1 MNVRASVISFPRISS
16 IVSVVASLALLVL
29 PRVAKADPQLHTAL
43 TVGGAITD
51 LRTVGPGVAFEL
63 GGRANLIFLR
73 NRSSDMG
80 LGPYIDIQTVAFDR
94 LDTGGGLDW
103 VVPGL
108 GGSFIL
114 SGGAFGRFEPGGPRA
129 GALGRLFWGAHSYN
143 FHGSYVHGAGLFAEG
158 RFALDASKSADVIV
172 GAEID
177 LFYLAA
183 PAIFLYEAMK

>member
-1 MNVRASVISFPRISS
+1 MNVRATL
-16 IVSVVASLALLVL
+16 VSLIASLAIVL
-29 PRVAKADPQLHTAL
+29 SSRSASADPQVHTAL
-43 TVGGAITD
+43 TLGGAITD

-63 GGRANLIFLR
+63 GGRANLTFLR
-73 NRSSDMG
+73 NRESDMG
-80 LGPYIDIQTVAFDR
+80 LGPFIDVQTVAFDR

-108 GGSFIL
+108 GGAFIL
-114 SGGAFGRFEPGGPRA
+114 SGGGFGRFESGGPRA

-158 RFALDASKSADVIV
+158 RFALDASKSADVII

-177 LFYLAA
+177 LFYIAA
-183 PAIFLYEAMK
+183 PAIFLYEAIK